1 MLNQMEEQQSMI
13 NRPRKVRRLPWFLL
27 GGACT
32 VFLFFLFIILIVTAI
47 VSTIGAPAPEPVE
60 RGTVMEVSLGGTLGE
75 KPAGGM
81 MEQLGRAGGSSL
93 WDVRRALERA
103 KNDDRIV
110 AVKLTVLPL
119 RAGWASV
126 AEMQSYVNAFR
137 SSGKPIYAYLGGDY
151 VGEKEYAAA
160 LGAEKI
166 LVPPGSAMFIDGLRA
181 EVVFWRGT
189 LDKLRIVPDVLALK
203 EYKSAGETFE
213 RTEMSEPFR
222 ESLTSLLQDTQ
233 DWFVESV
240 ASRRSTD
247 AQAVRAQINK
257 GLLTCDEAKAAG
269 WIDAVG
275 YEDELEAE
283 IQRAAGIQKYKRVG
297 HAAYL
302 LRAGQGSSGRS
313 KLAVVFAEGLIL
325 AGETD
330 QGLFPRGILSG
341 PRIAAAI
348 ESAAKDRDV
357 KAIVFRINSGGGSVT
372 GSDRI
377 WRAVKKARDAGK
389 PIVASMSD
397 VAGSGG
403 YWIAMGADKII
414 AQPQTITGSIG
425 IVSLM
430 FNLRGFY
437 ELLGANVDDVTLA
450 DNAGMFSAFENLS
463 EEQRAMLISW
473 MEVVYEQFKQKVAA
487 GRNLSPD
494 TIENIAKG
502 RVWSGK
508 QALEH
513 KLIDGL
519 GGIDTAISEAK
530 RLAGIPQSEEVELD
544 VYPKPRTWFEKFFV
558 QGLPVATLKGVDPS
572 HLAGWLSDGEVSEQ
586 LLRDLSTPRPLALAP
601 SIYIQ

>member
-1 MLNQMEEQQSMI
+1 MLNQMEEQQSMMH
-13 NRPRKVRRLPWFLL
+13 RPRKVRRLPWFLL
-27 GGACT
+27 GVVCT
-32 VFLFFLFIILIVTAI
+32 VFFGFLFIILIVAAI
-47 VSTIGAPAPEPVE
+47 MSSIGVPVPEPLE
-60 RGTVMEVSLGGTLGE
+60 RSTVMEVSLGGTLGE

-81 MEQLGRAGGSSL
+81 MEQLGRTGGSSL

-103 KNDDRIV
+103 KNDERIV

-126 AEMQSYVNAFR
+126 AELQSYLDAFR
-137 SSGKPIYAYLGGDY
+137 SSGKPIYAYLGWDY

-160 LGAEKI
+160 LGADKI
-166 LVPPGSAMFIDGLRA
+166 WVPPGSAMFIDGLRA
-181 EVVFWRGT
+181 EAVFLRGT
-189 LDKLRIVPDVLALK
+189 LDKLKIVPDVVALK
-203 EYKSAGETFE
+203 EYKSAGEMFE
-213 RTEMSEPFR
+213 RTKMSEPFR
-222 ESLTSLLQDTQ
+222 ESLTSLLEDTQ

-275 YEDELEAE
+275 YDDELEAK
-283 IQRAAGIQKYKRVG
+283 IQTAAGIQRYKRVS
-297 HAAYL
+297 HADYL
-302 LRAGQGSSGRS
+302 LRAGKSSSGRS

-325 AGETD
+325 AGDTD
-330 QGLFPRGILSG
+330 QGPFPSQILSG
-341 PRIAAAI
+341 TRIAAAI

-357 KAIVFRINSGGGSVT
+357 KAIVFRINSGGGSAT
-372 GSDRI
+372 GSDQI
-377 WRAVKKARDAGK
+377 WRAVEKARDAGK

-425 IVSLM
+425 VVSLM

-463 EEQRAMLISW
+463 EEQRATLISW
-473 MEVVYEQFKQKVAA
+473 MEVVYEQFKEKVAT

-494 TIENIAKG
+494 TVEDIAKG

-508 QALEH
+508 QAFEH

-519 GGIDTAISEAK
+519 GGIDMAVSEAK

-544 VYPKPRTWFEKFFV
+544 VYPKPRTLLEKLFA
-558 QGLPVATLKGVDPS
+558 QGLPVATLKGVDPA
-572 HLAGWLSDGEVSEQ
+572 HLASWFSDGQVSEQ
-586 LLRDLSTPRPLALAP
+586 LLHNLSTPRPLALAP
-601 SIYIQ
+601 SINIQ

>member
-1 MLNQMEEQQSMI
+1 MLNQTEEQQSIM
-13 NRPRKVRRLPWFLL
+13 NRPKKVRRWPWFLL
-27 GGACT
+27 GAVCT
-32 VFLFFLFIILIVTAI
+32 VFLGFLFIILIVAAI
-47 VSTIGAPAPEPVE
+47 VSSIGAPVPEPVE
-60 RGTVMEVSLGGTLGE
+60 RGTVMEISLGGVLAE
-75 KPAGGM
+75 KPSM
-81 MEQLGRAGGSSL
+81 SVMEQLGKTAGSSL

-103 KNDDRIV
+103 KNDDKIV

-126 AEMQSYVNAFR
+126 AELQSYLDAFR

-160 LGAEKI
+160 LGADKI

-181 EVVFWRGT
+181 EAVFWRGT
-189 LDKLRIVPDVLALK
+189 LDKLKIVPDVLALK
-203 EYKSAGETFE
+203 EYKSAGEMFE
-213 RTEMSEPFR
+213 RTEMSGPFR

-257 GLLTCDEAKAAG
+257 GLLTADEAKAAG

-275 YEDELEAE
+275 YDDELEAK
-283 IQRAAGIQKYKRVG
+283 IQTATGIQKYKRVS
-297 HAAYL
+297 HADYL
-302 LRAGQGSSGRS
+302 WRAGQRPSRRPR
-313 KLAVVFAEGLIL
+313 LAVVFAEGLIV
-325 AGETD
+325 AGGMD
-330 QGLFPRGILSG
+330 QGLFPRPILSG

-348 ESAAKDRDV
+348 ESAAKDKDV
-357 KAIVFRINSGGGSVT
+357 KAIVFRINSGGGSAT
-372 GSDRI
+372 GSDQI
-377 WRAVKKARDAGK
+377 WRAVKNARK

-425 IVSLM
+425 VVSLM

-463 EEQRAMLISW
+463 EEQRATLISW
-473 MEVVYEQFKQKVAA
+473 MEVVYEQFKQKVAT
-487 GRNLSPD
+487 GRDLSLD
-494 TIENIAKG
+494 TVESIAKG

-519 GGIDTAISEAK
+519 GGIEMAISEAK

-544 VYPKPRTWFEKFFV
+544 VYPKPRTLLERFFA
-558 QGLPVATLKGVDPS
+558 QGMPVAAVKGLDPAQ
-572 HLAGWLSDGEVSEQ
+572 LARLFPGGHISEQ
-586 LLRDLSTPRPLALAP
+586 LLRDLATPRPLALAP
-601 SIYIQ
+601 TIEIQ

>member
-1 MLNQMEEQQSMI
+1 MLNQTEEQQSMM
-13 NRPRKVRRLPWFLL
+13 NRPKRVRRWPWFLL
-27 GGACT
+27 GAVCT
-32 VFLFFLFIILIVTAI
+32 VFLGFLFIILIVAAI
-47 VSTIGAPAPEPVE
+47 VSSIGAPVPEPVE
-60 RGTVMEVSLGGTLGE
+60 RGTVMEISLGGVLAE
-75 KPAGGM
+75 KPSM
-81 MEQLGRAGGSSL
+81 SVMEQLGKTAGSSL

-103 KNDDRIV
+103 KNDDKIV

-126 AEMQSYVNAFR
+126 AELQSYLDAFR

-160 LGAEKI
+160 LGADKI

-181 EVVFWRGT
+181 EAVFWRGT
-189 LDKLRIVPDVLALK
+189 LDKLKIVPDVLALK
-203 EYKSAGETFE
+203 EYKSAGEMFE
-213 RTEMSEPFR
+213 RTEMSGPFR

-257 GLLTCDEAKAAG
+257 GLLTADEAKAAG

-275 YEDELEAE
+275 YDDELEAK
-283 IQRAAGIQKYKRVG
+283 IQTATGIQKYKRVS
-297 HAAYL
+297 HADYL
-302 LRAGQGSSGRS
+302 WRAGQRPSRRPR
-313 KLAVVFAEGLIL
+313 LAVVFAEGLIV
-325 AGETD
+325 AGGMD
-330 QGLFPRGILSG
+330 QGLFPRPILSG

-348 ESAAKDRDV
+348 ESAAKDKDV
-357 KAIVFRINSGGGSVT
+357 KAIVFRINSGGGSAT
-372 GSDRI
+372 GSDQI
-377 WRAVKKARDAGK
+377 WRAVKNARK

-425 IVSLM
+425 VVSLM

-463 EEQRAMLISW
+463 EEQRATLISW
-473 MEVVYEQFKQKVAA
+473 MEVVYEQFKQKVAT
-487 GRNLSPD
+487 GRDLSLD
-494 TIENIAKG
+494 TVENIAKG

-519 GGIDTAISEAK
+519 GGIEMAISEAK

-544 VYPKPRTWFEKFFV
+544 VYPKPRTLLERFFA
-558 QGLPVATLKGVDPS
+558 QGMPVAAVKGLDPAQ
-572 HLAGWLSDGEVSEQ
+572 LARLFPGGHISEQ
-586 LLRDLSTPRPLALAP
+586 LLRDLATPRPLALAP
-601 SIYIQ
+601 TIEIQ

>member
-1 MLNQMEEQQSMI
+1 MLNQTEEQQSIM
-13 NRPRKVRRLPWFLL
+13 NRPKKVRRWPWFLL
-27 GGACT
+27 GAVCT
-32 VFLFFLFIILIVTAI
+32 VFLGFLFIILIVAAI
-47 VSTIGAPAPEPVE
+47 VSSIGAPVPEPVE
-60 RGTVMEVSLGGTLGE
+60 RGTVMEISLGGVLAE
-75 KPAGGM
+75 KPSM
-81 MEQLGRAGGSSL
+81 SVMEQLGKTAGSSL

-103 KNDDRIV
+103 KNDDKIV

-126 AEMQSYVNAFR
+126 AELQSYLDAFR

-160 LGAEKI
+160 LGADKI

-181 EVVFWRGT
+181 EAVFWRGT
-189 LDKLRIVPDVLALK
+189 LDKLKIVPDVLALK
-203 EYKSAGETFE
+203 EYKSAGEMFE
-213 RTEMSEPFR
+213 RTEMSGPFR

-257 GLLTCDEAKAAG
+257 GLLTADEAKAAG

-275 YEDELEAE
+275 YDDELEAK
-283 IQRAAGIQKYKRVG
+283 IQTATGIQKYKRIS
-297 HAAYL
+297 HADYL
-302 LRAGQGSSGRS
+302 WRAGQRPSRRPR
-313 KLAVVFAEGLIL
+313 LAVVFAEGLIV
-325 AGETD
+325 AGGMD
-330 QGLFPRGILSG
+330 QGLFPRPILSG

-348 ESAAKDRDV
+348 ESAAKDKDV
-357 KAIVFRINSGGGSVT
+357 KAIVFRINSGGGSAT
-372 GSDRI
+372 GSDQI
-377 WRAVKKARDAGK
+377 WRAVKNARK

-425 IVSLM
+425 VVSLM

-463 EEQRAMLISW
+463 EEQRATLISW
-473 MEVVYEQFKQKVAA
+473 MEVVYEQFKQKVAT
-487 GRNLSPD
+487 GRDLSLD
-494 TIENIAKG
+494 TVENIAKG

-519 GGIDTAISEAK
+519 GGIEMAISEAK

-544 VYPKPRTWFEKFFV
+544 VYPKPRTLLERFFA
-558 QGLPVATLKGVDPS
+558 QGMPVAAVKGLDPAQ
-572 HLAGWLSDGEVSEQ
+572 LARLFPGGHISEQ
-586 LLRDLSTPRPLALAP
+586 LLRDLATPRPLALAP
-601 SIYIQ
+601 TIEIQ

>member
-1 MLNQMEEQQSMI
+1 MLNQTEEQQSIM
-13 NRPRKVRRLPWFLL
+13 NRPKKVRRWPWFLL
-27 GGACT
+27 GAVCT
-32 VFLFFLFIILIVTAI
+32 VFLGFLFIILIVAAI
-47 VSTIGAPAPEPVE
+47 VSSIGAPVPEPVE
-60 RGTVMEVSLGGTLGE
+60 RGTVMEISLGGVLAE
-75 KPAGGM
+75 KPSM
-81 MEQLGRAGGSSL
+81 SVMEQLGKTAGSSL

-103 KNDDRIV
+103 KNDDKIV

-126 AEMQSYVNAFR
+126 AELQSYLDAFR

-160 LGAEKI
+160 LGADKI

-181 EVVFWRGT
+181 EAVFWRGT
-189 LDKLRIVPDVLALK
+189 LDKLKIVPDVLALK
-203 EYKSAGETFE
+203 EYKSAGEMFE
-213 RTEMSEPFR
+213 RTEMSGPFR

-257 GLLTCDEAKAAG
+257 GLLTADEAKAAG

-275 YEDELEAE
+275 YDDELEAK
-283 IQRAAGIQKYKRVG
+283 IQTATGIQKYKRVS
-297 HAAYL
+297 HADYL
-302 LRAGQGSSGRS
+302 WRAGQRPSRRPR
-313 KLAVVFAEGLIL
+313 LAVVFAEGLIV
-325 AGETD
+325 AGGMD
-330 QGLFPRGILSG
+330 QGLFPRPILSG

-348 ESAAKDRDV
+348 ESAAKDKDV
-357 KAIVFRINSGGGSVT
+357 KAIVFRINSGGGSAT
-372 GSDRI
+372 GSDQI
-377 WRAVKKARDAGK
+377 WRAVKNARK

-425 IVSLM
+425 VVSLM

-463 EEQRAMLISW
+463 EEQRATLISW
-473 MEVVYEQFKQKVAA
+473 MEVVYEQFKQKVAT
-487 GRNLSPD
+487 GRDLSLD
-494 TIENIAKG
+494 TVENIAKG

-519 GGIDTAISEAK
+519 GGIEMAISEAK

-544 VYPKPRTWFEKFFV
+544 VYPKPRTLLERFFA
-558 QGLPVATLKGVDPS
+558 QGMPVAAVKGLDPAQ
-572 HLAGWLSDGEVSEQ
+572 LARLFPGGHISEQ
-586 LLRDLSTPRPLALAP
+586 LLRDLATPRPLALAP
-601 SIYIQ
+601 TIEIQ